1 MTIVGRNIG
10 DHAVVLGASMA
21 GLLAARLLAEAY
33 REVTLVERDALTGV
47 PEPRRAVPQGPHI
60 HGLLAKGQQALEELF
75 PGFTKEL
82 AASGVPVGDFGTS
95 LSWYFKGR
103 MIQKTETGLVCISA
117 GRPLLEE
124 EIRDRVRALSNV
136 RFLDETDIVG
146 LTASPD
152 HQRITGVRV
161 QRQAEDTE
169 QVLAADLVI
178 DTTGR
183 GSRTPRWLTELG
195 YPEVAEERVKIDLT
209 YTTADFASPLPV
221 DPIGDGVGLVCVANP
236 AQPRGGTLARVP
248 GRYSLSLYG
257 ILGDHAPT
265 DREGFLAYAR
275 SLPVPEIYQAVEHAE
290 MITEPVSM
298 RFPADVRHHYERM
311 NRLPDGLLVMG
322 DAACIFNPIYAQG
335 MTVAAIEALVLRKH
349 LDLGRPPQPRAF
361 FRDLS
366 AVIDA
371 PWDMAAGGDLGFPGV
386 QGRRTLKVRMG
397 NSYIPMLQSAAVN
410 DGRLSDAFLRTAGLV
425 DPPQALMRPTVISRV
440 LRQAGRRTRPI
451 AVGNGETAA
460 N

>member
-103 MIQKTETGLVCISA
+103 MIQKIETGLVCISA

-290 MITEPVSM
+290 MITGPVSM

-311 NRLPDGLLVMG
+311 SRLPDGLLVMG

-440 LRQAGRRTRPI
+440 LRQAGRRARPV
-451 AVGNGETAA
+451 AAGNGKTAA

>member
-1 MTIVGRNIG
+1 MTVGRNIG

-21 GLLAARLLAEAY
+21 GLLAARLLADAY
-33 REVTLVERDALTGV
+33 REVTVVDRDALTGV

-103 MIQKTETGLVCISA
+103 MIKKTETGLVCISA

-136 RFLDETDIVG
+136 RFLDQTDIVG
-146 LTASPD
+146 VTASPD
-152 HQRITGVRV
+152 QQRITGVRV
-161 QRQAEDTE
+161 HRQAEGSTE
-169 QVLAADLVI
+169 EVLPADLVV
-178 DTTGR
+178 DSTGR
-183 GSRTPRWLTELG
+183 GSRAPRWLTELG
-195 YPEVAEERVKIDLT
+195 YPQVVEERVKIDIT
-209 YTTADFASPLPV
+209 YTTADFAALPF

-236 AQPRGGTLARVP
+236 GQPRGGTLARIP
-248 GRYSLSLYG
+248 GRYQLSLYG
-257 ILGDHAPT
+257 FLGDHAPT
-265 DREGFLAYAR
+265 DREGFLAYAK
-275 SLPVPEIYQAVEHAE
+275 SLPVPEIYRAVEHAE
-290 MITEPVSM
+290 MISEPVAM
-298 RFPADVRHHYERM
+298 KFPADVRHHYERM
-311 NRLPDGLLVMG
+311 DRLPAGLLVMG

-349 LDLGRPPQPRAF
+349 LELGRPPQPREF

-397 NSYIPMLQSAAVN
+397 NSYIPMLQSAAVQ
-410 DGRLSDAFLRTAGLV
+410 DERLSDAFLRAAGLV
-425 DPPQALMRPTVISRV
+425 DPPTALMRPGVISRV
-440 LRQAGRRTRPI
+440 LRQAGRRGQR
-451 AVGNGETAA
+451 AA
-460 N
+460 AAS